1 MKTTLYTL
9 NVDNYAPRICEVTYP
24 LLKRY
29 ADKIGA
35 EFYVIDERKSPD
47 LPPVIEKL
55 QIYDLARERDDDWII
70 FFDSDA
76 LVHPD
81 MPNVTEMVP
90 MDTIMHNATDYASC
104 RFVYDDYFRRD
115 GRHIG
120 SGNWFTVASRWCL
133 DLWRPL
139 DDMTFEEAVL
149 RIKPTFAERR
159 KDVRADHLIDDFIL
173 SRNIARFGLKATT
186 FRKIIEGLGQMDSNY
201 LWHQYLM
208 TEKEKLAGMM
218 TVLKIWTGGAFQD
231 EEPNA
236 NASEADKALFASQ

>member
-1 MKTTLYTL
+1 MKKTLYTL
-9 NVDNYAPRICEVTYP
+9 NVDDYAPDICALTYP

-29 ADKIGA
+29 ASKIGA
-35 EFYVIDERKSPD
+35 EFFVITERKSPT

-55 QIYDLARERDDDWII
+55 QIYDLARERGDDWVC

-81 MPNVTEMVP
+81 MPDVTEICP
-90 MDTIMHNATDYASC
+90 FDTIMHNATDYASC

-133 DLWRPL
+133 DLWHPL
-139 DDMTFEEAVL
+139 TDLTFEEAVA
-149 RIKPTFAERR
+149 RIKPTAMERNFAIGPE
-159 KDVRADHLIDDFIL
+159 HLIDDFIL
-173 SRNIARFGLKATT
+173 SRNIARFGLKATS
-186 FRKIIEGLGQMDSNY
+186 FRRIVAELGQLDSAY

-208 TEKEKLAGMM
+208 TKEQKLLGME
-218 TVLKIWTGGAFQD
+218 TVLNVWTGGAF
-231 EEPNA
+231 NA
-236 NASEADKALFASQ
+236 NKIAKGASGD

>member
-1 MKTTLYTL
+1 MTTYRKTLYTL
-9 NVDNYAPRICEVTYP
+9 NVDDYAPDICALTHP

-29 ADKIGA
+29 ASKIGA
-35 EFYVIDERKSPD
+35 EFFVITERKSPT

-55 QIYDLARERDDDWII
+55 QIYDIARQRGDDWII

-81 MPNVTEMVP
+81 MPDVTEICP
-90 MDTIMHNATDYASC
+90 FDTIMHNATDYASC

-133 DLWRPL
+133 DLWHPL
-139 DDMTFEEAVL
+139 TDLTFEEAVA
-149 RIKPTFAERR
+149 RIKPTFAEG
-159 KDVRADHLIDDFIL
+159 RADIKPDHLIDDFIL
-173 SRNIARFGLKATT
+173 SRNIARFGLKAIT
-186 FRKIIEGLGQMDSNY
+186 FRRVVAELGQLDSAY

-208 TEKEKLAGMM
+208 TTEQKLLGMEA
-218 TVLKIWTGGAFQD
+218 VLNAWTGGAF
-231 EEPNA
+231 
-236 NASEADKALFASQ
+236 NASKIAKAAIGD